1 MSRTTGTRRKRM
13 SIDKNTEVVVTNNT
27 YGMFVWES
35 KNGETS
41 IELQSYGDEEFI
53 TYGELR
59 KLKKYLTNM
68 DLVITS
74 VEDDDISIVDV
85 ARGLRIDKVYEEY
98 FDLIEDVDIEDVDSE
113 AEIDIQEFEDFILDS
128 HSDEYET
135 ALKGNLKHIIIN
147 LSVDL
152 YKQRKLSDREKT
164 RLLLET
170 RPKKERGDFLNDI
183 EASLEAQLQ
192 NKRKGTLING
202 RGY

>member
-35 KNGETS
+35 KNSETS

-74 VEDDDISIVDV
+74 VEDDDVSIVDV

-98 FDLIEDVDIEDVDSE
+98 FDLMEDVDIEDVDSE

-183 EASLEAQLQ
+183 EASLEA
-192 NKRKGTLING
+192 
-202 RGY
+202 